1 MLGSVISTLELFCSA
16 QPATINKAVIEA
28 FIKKV
33 LFMGY
38 LLFISAIYSSLP
50 VYVRLAMNSVKLHS
64 FGFLKCSYAT
74 LDVLSVA
81 QVRLV
86 LKY

>member
-1 MLGSVISTLELFCSA
+1 
-16 QPATINKAVIEA
+16 
-28 FIKKV
+28 
-33 LFMGY
+33 MGY
-38 LLFISAIYSSLP
+38 LLFISANYSGQP